1 LGKLLD
7 FIISSQGIEDNPTKV
22 NIIRNMKPPRS
33 KKDLMKLTGCMAA
46 LSRFISR
53 LGDKGLPF
61 FKLLRKAKKF
71 KWNDDTSKALQQ
83 LKSS

>member
-33 KKDLMKLTGCMAA
+33 KKDLMKLTGCME
-46 LSRFISR
+46 
-53 LGDKGLPF
+53 
-61 FKLLRKAKKF
+61 
-71 KWNDDTSKALQQ
+71 
-83 LKSS
+83 